1 MKNFRK
7 KAILFISLV
16 LITATIAFAN
26 TFDYPGKPGKPKA
39 MDWGSNFCEI
49 EWTKPSHDG
58 GSPIVAYRTE
68 KKDKYSE
75 WEYCGTTAADKT
87 KRIVPDL
94 IEGNTYEF
102 RVIACNAAGDS
113 EPSDA
118 SAPIITKPR

>member
-39 MDWGSNFCEI
+39 MDWGVDFCEI

-68 KKDKYSE
+68 KRDRDERE
-75 WEYCGTTAADKT
+75 WVKCATAPGNETECK
-87 KRIVPDL
+87 VPNL
-94 IEGNTYEF
+94 IE
-102 RVIACNAAGDS
+102 
-113 EPSDA
+113 
-118 SAPIITKPR
+118 